1 MSSVRHVTDNLEK
14 PDLDDRSYRVIEL
27 PNKLEALLVHDAQT
41 DKASASLNVNVGN
54 FCDDEDMPGMAHAVE
69 HLLFMGTEKYPIE
82 NEYSSYLSSNSGHSN
97 AYTAA
102 TQTNYFFE
110 CAASH
115 ESHDNVPNGAV
126 NGTREALTNGTSKGP
141 LYGALDRFAQFF
153 VKPLFLETTLDRE
166 LRAVDSENKKN
177 LQSDAWRLSQLAKSL
192 SNPQHPYHH
201 FSTGNLQTLRD
212 EPEKKGVKIRD
223 EFIRFYERHYSAN
236 RMKLVVLGRESLDEL
251 ESWVVELFSEVKN
264 KDLGQNRWDGV
275 EMLTKD
281 QLSTEIL
288 AKPVMESRSLEISFP
303 WQDEEEMYET
313 QPARY
318 ISHLIGHEGPGSV
331 LAYLKDQG
339 LAQTLS
345 AGYHPVCP
353 GSAFFEIDIG
363 LTQDG
368 LKKYHEIVTIVFQY
382 IGMMKANPPVEW
394 MHEEMKNMA
403 EVDFRFRQKSP
414 ASRFTSA
421 TSSVMQ
427 KDLPRSWLLSGTS
440 KFRKFDAK
448 AIVQAMQYLREDNF
462 RLMLVSQEYPGTWS
476 EKEKWYGTEYKVES
490 IPTDVLSGV
499 RKALSSPQNETP
511 KELHLPHKN
520 EFIPTK
526 LDVEKLDVKE
536 PAKTPK
542 LLRND
547 DLVRLWWKK
556 DDTFWVPKANINI
569 KLRNAVTYCS
579 PASFVKS
586 VLFLN
591 LVKDALSTYSYDAE
605 ISGLSYAIIPNQ
617 LGVDISVHGY
627 NDKMAVLLEKIL
639 STIRTIEIKDDRFEI
654 IKERMARKYK
664 NWYYQQPYYQIGDYT
679 RWLLNERGWMT
690 DSYAAELPHIT
701 VEDVKT
707 FGPELLQQAHIEV
720 LAHGNLYKEDAKKIA
735 NLVESTLKPRTLPV
749 SQWQL
754 RRNVIV
760 PEGSNFVYKHTL
772 GDPANINHAIEYY
785 LDVGHVM
792 DIPLR
797 SRLQL
802 FAQMTDE
809 PAFDQLRTKEQLGY
823 VVWSGIR
830 PAAVTMGYRVLIQSE
845 RDPDYLETRINAFL
859 LKFKQDLEE
868 MSEEDF
874 EGHKRSLV
882 NKRLEKLKNL
892 DFETNRLW
900 AYISSDYLNFYQ
912 VDRDVTVIRQ
922 LTKDDIKQFYAQ
934 YIDPE
939 SSKRAKVSV
948 HLEAQSSAPVAEG
961 SASEKKDQFVGLIGQ
976 ALGSLGVDVE
986 ETRLKTHFEK
996 VDPIDHAGTE
1006 DAIKEYIGTSLPAS
1020 KSDEIVG
1027 QIKEAMPQLL
1037 VALKIKPVTP
1047 PTDTAEVASKIPA
1060 PVIIEDAYRWKA
1072 GLQVT
1077 KGPVAVED
1085 IRTFEDLES
1094 KL

>member
-1 MSSVRHVTDNLEK
+1 MLTNH
-14 PDLDDRSYRVIEL
+14 
-27 PNKLEALLVHDAQT
+27 Q
-41 DKASASLNVNVGN
+41 
-54 FCDDEDMPGMAHAVE
+54 
-69 HLLFMGTEKYPIE
+69 YPVE

-115 ESHDNVPNGAV
+115 ESNDDVPNGGVNGVANGTTGPAV
-126 NGTREALTNGTSKGP
+126 NGTSRGP

-192 SNPQHPYHH
+192 SNPRHPYHH

-212 EPEKKGVKIRD
+212 DPEKRGVKIRD

-236 RMKLVVLGRESLDEL
+236 RMKLVVLGRESLDDL
-251 ESWVVELFSEVKN
+251 ENWVVELFSEVKN
-264 KDLGQNRWDGV
+264 QDLPQNRWDGI

-288 AKPVMESRSLEISFP
+288 AKPVMESRNLEISFP
-303 WQDEEEMYET
+303 WQDEEDMVET

-318 ISHLIGHEGPGSV
+318 ISHLIGHEGPGSI
-331 LAYLKDQG
+331 LAYLKERG
-339 LAQTLS
+339 LGHTLS

-363 LTQDG
+363 LTPEG
-368 LKKYHEIVTIVFQY
+368 LKNYHEIVKIVFHY

-394 MHEEMKNMA
+394 MHQEMKNMA

-427 KDLPRSWLLSGTS
+427 KNLPRTWLLSNTS
-440 KFRKFDAK
+440 KFRKFDSN

-462 RLMLVSQEYPGTWS
+462 RLMLVSQDYPGNWDK
-476 EKEKWYGTEYKVES
+476 KEKWYGTDYAVAS
-490 IPTDVLSGV
+490 IPTEVLSEV
-499 RKALSSPQNETP
+499 RKALTCSGNDTT

-526 LDVEKLDVKE
+526 LDVEKTIVKE

-547 DLVRLWWKK
+547 DMVRLWWKK
-556 DDTFWVPKANINI
+556 DDTFWVPKANLNI
-569 KLRNAVTYCS
+569 KLRNAVTCAN
-579 PASFVKS
+579 PANYVKT
-586 VLFLN
+586 VLFVN
-591 LVKDALSTYSYDAE
+591 LVKDALSSYSYDAE
-605 ISGLSYAIIPNQ
+605 ISGLSYAISANM
-617 LGVDISVHGY
+617 LGVDLSVHGY

-639 STIRTIEIKDDRFEI
+639 TTIRSIDIRADRFDI

-664 NWYYQQPYYQIGDYT
+664 NWAFQQPYYQIGDFT
-679 RWLLNERGWMT
+679 RWLLNERSWMN
-690 DSYAAELPHIT
+690 DAYAAELPHVT
-701 VEDVKT
+701 VEDIRI
-707 FGPELLQQAHIEV
+707 FAPQLLQQAHIETLV
-720 LAHGNLYKEDAKKIA
+720 HGNLYKEDAKKIA
-735 NLVESTLKPRTLPV
+735 SLIESTLKPRVLPT

-760 PEGSNFVYKHTL
+760 PQGGNFVYKHTL
-772 GDPANINHAIEYY
+772 SDPANINHAIEYY
-785 LDVGHVM
+785 LEVGHVM

-797 SRLQL
+797 ARLQL
-802 FAQMTDE
+802 VAQMTDE

-823 VVWSGIR
+823 VVWSGVR

-845 RDPDYLETRINAFL
+845 QNPQYLETRINAFL
-859 LKFKQDLEE
+859 LKYKADLES

-892 DFETNRLW
+892 DFETSRLW
-900 AYISSDYLNFYQ
+900 AYVGGEYLNFYQ
-912 VDRDVTVIRQ
+912 VDRDVAEIRQ

-939 SSKRAKVSV
+939 SPIRAKVSI
-948 HLEAQSSAPVAEG
+948 HLEAQASATPP
-961 SASEKKDQFVGLIGQ
+961 EKSWTEQKNQLVGLIEQ
-976 ALGSLGVDVE
+976 VLGSLNVPLDE
-986 ETRLKTHFEK
+986 ARLMRSFDEVNPTNQA
-996 VDPIDHAGTE
+996 DIIS
-1006 DAIKEYIGTSLPAS
+1006 AIKDYIGTAVTAPKAE
-1020 KSDEIVG
+1020 EIIG
-1027 QIKEAMPQLL
+1027 QMQQAIPQIQL
-1037 VALKIKPVTP
+1037 ALKIKPAEP
-1047 PTDTAEVASKIPA
+1047 PANTLEVAAQIPA
-1060 PVIIEDAYRWKA
+1060 PVIITDVHQWKA
-1072 GLQVT
+1072 GLQVS
-1077 KGPVAVED
+1077 KGPVALAD
-1085 IRTFEDLES
+1085 LRDFEDLES